1 MRVALDMHHVRQSD
15 AGTARYARGLSA
27 ALSRRADIVVEEI
40 GGGALVKR
48 GLRQKLLTAEQDFF
62 WYPYAGRREAAYLDA
77 DIYHCPAIRAPVTR
91 GNPPLVVTVHD
102 MVALRFPNTMP
113 RWTRFYSRATLARML
128 DSADL
133 LITPSA
139 DTANDLE
146 QLARVGSDRI
156 RVVWNGIDDI
166 FYERASGISGKR
178 EPYVLFVGTP
188 EPRKNLQRLASAVE
202 SLRKKGKA
210 YRLVVAGGG
219 GWGKVNISGSHV
231 EFVGKQS
238 DNQLHSLYAGAACVA
253 QVSLHEGFG
262 LPVVEAMA
270 SGAPVVVSREGA
282 LPEVAGDAAVIVDA
296 YDENSIADGIV
307 RAVEES
313 DRLVGLGRQRAELFR
328 WERCAAGHA
337 EAYRAV
343 L

>member
-27 ALSRRADIVVEEI
+27 ALGRRADVVVEEI
-40 GGGALVKR
+40 GGGPRVR
-48 GLRQKLLTAEQDFF
+48 SGMRQKLLTAEQDFF

-77 DIYHCPAIRAPVTR
+77 DIYHCPAVRAPVTR
-91 GNPPLVVTVHD
+91 GTPPLVVTVHD
-102 MVALRFPNTMP
+102 LVALRFPDTMP
-113 RWTRFYSRATLARML
+113 RWTRFYSRATLGRML

-139 DTANDLE
+139 DTANDLQ

-156 RVVWNGIDDI
+156 RVVWNGIDDV
-166 FYERASGISGKR
+166 FYERASGLKDNH

-188 EPRKNLQRLASAVE
+188 EPRKNLQRLVNAVE

-210 YRLVVAGGG
+210 FKVVVAGGG
-219 GWGKVNISGSHV
+219 GWGNVKISGAHV
-231 EFVGKQS
+231 EHLGKQS
-238 DNQLHSLYAGAACVA
+238 DGELHALYAGAACVA

-282 LPEVAGDAAVIVDA
+282 LPEVAGEAAVLVDA
-296 YDENSIADGIV
+296 YDESSIADGIV
-307 RAVEES
+307 RAVEDC
-313 DRLVGLGRQRAELFR
+313 DRLVALGRRRAELFR
-328 WERCAAGHA
+328 WERCAAGHT
-337 EAYRAV
+337 EAYRSV